1 MTMPDE
7 FTVEEEKLANE
18 FVVVSGVSDVS
29 SSSQNASLS
38 SGSALELLVEQDNS
52 RMIATA
58 EDIRRAYLEVARQT
72 IRLYAQ
78 FMTGVKVVRYQ
89 DKADKVRVV
98 YADKSALQS
107 DDVYL
112 ESENEMMFSPAQKKE
127 MIFKLYSSG
136 LLLDEQGKLR
146 TVTKEKVLSLLG
158 YKDLDYQ
165 KGMARLQEEKALK
178 ENERLRK
185 EMLSVEEI
193 DDHSIHADEH
203 VRYVLCEYDS
213 LNDEQKQRYYA
224 HVREHKE
231 KIKENQEKS
240 REE

>member
-1 MTMPDE
+1 
-7 FTVEEEKLANE
+7 
-18 FVVVSGVSDVS
+18 
-29 SSSQNASLS
+29 
-38 SGSALELLVEQDNS
+38 
-52 RMIATA
+52 
-58 EDIRRAYLEVARQT
+58 
-72 IRLYAQ
+72 
-78 FMTGVKVVRYQ
+78 
-89 DKADKVRVV
+89 
-98 YADKSALQS
+98 
-107 DDVYL
+107 
-112 ESENEMMFSPAQKKE
+112 MFSPAQKKE

-146 TVTKEKVLSLLG
+146 TATKEKVLSLLG